1 MKNLR
6 KLLLNVVY
14 ESNHIKNNTTFK
26 EQLGM
31 IKWIK
36 EMSNEEI
43 LEFFKKDDR
52 RDINV
57 KVPKPSG
64 PAKKAIKMGLSTAS
78 IVMPGGFVMKSVAQY
93 LKDSFNY
100 KCELSCRKD
109 ESIKKELKSLCVNK
123 CKVSS
128 YEYVVKQLSLAARK
142 CSQTNNP
149 RKCKK
154 KLNSVIREYSNK
166 HSQAYARY
174 RLSKRKAQMKGN
186 L

>member
-31 IKWIK
+31 IKWVK
-36 EMSNEEI
+36 EMSNEEL
-43 LEFFKKDDR
+43 LEFFKKEDR
-52 RDINV
+52 RGIEARIPQPSSTTK
-57 KVPKPSG
+57 KVLN
-64 PAKKAIKMGLSTAS
+64 MGFTSAT
-78 IVMPGGFVMKSVAQY
+78 IVMPGGIAIHSAAQY
-93 LKDSFNY
+93 MKDSFNY
-100 KCELSCRKD
+100 KCELSCNKD
-109 ESIKKELKSLCVNK
+109 EEVQKGLKSVCVNK
-123 CKVSS
+123 CKAASFEHVLRHL
-128 YEYVVKQLSLAARK
+128 YLASGK
-142 CSQTNNP
+142 CGKTQNP